1 MSTIAAR
8 PDGAARPNGSVWRRF
23 WLLGTIGLTV
33 AAFAVTIAMA
43 PPASAS
49 PGAAL
54 RFLLF
59 VGASVHVAATG
70 WFYAVPEVRTHLRAH
85 PIRYVRVP
93 AALIVGTAA
102 LAAVV
107 SPQQLTWLLLAY
119 FAWQF
124 FHFQKQNLGLAALA
138 GIAHRAGSLGLWERR
153 AMIAAGVSGIVG
165 LVAHPALLQSTVD
178 PRLGFA
184 FPAAGGAFA
193 MSVAVGVAAL
203 LRRPTERR
211 PAAYATVYLISLCF
225 FAPVFLFGS
234 PYAAVAGLTLA
245 HGLQYLLIVGMIAAR
260 RPVTSDRLGL
270 SRRASRTVSLAVL
283 LNIGLLG
290 GIALNLMSHLHDMAW
305 PVRLLYGAYLG
316 TVMAHFVID
325 AGLWR
330 LRDEFPRT
338 FLRES
343 LPYLLARPPDQ
354 GPPAQVA
361 APPPEQPLAS
371 SAT

>member
-8 PDGAARPNGSVWRRF
+8 PDGAAPPDGATWRRV

-49 PGAAL
+49 PAAAL

-70 WFYAVPEVRTHLRAH
+70 WFYAVPEVRTHLGAH
-85 PIRYVRVP
+85 PTRYVRVP
-93 AALIVGTAA
+93 AALIIGTAA
-102 LAAVV
+102 LAAVLG
-107 SPQQLTWLLLAY
+107 PQQLTWLLLGY

-153 AMIAAGVSGIVG
+153 ALIAAGISGIVG
-165 LVAHPALLQSTVD
+165 LVVRPALLQLAVD

-184 FPAAGGAFA
+184 FPVAGAAFLV
-193 MSVAVGVAAL
+193 SVGVGVAAL
-203 LRRPTERR
+203 LRRPAERR
-211 PAAYATVYLISLCF
+211 PAAYVTVYVISLCF
-225 FAPVFLFGS
+225 FAPVFLFRS

-270 SRRASRTVSLAVL
+270 SAKASRTVSLAVF

-305 PVRLLYGAYLG
+305 PVRSLYGAYLG
-316 TVMAHFVID
+316 AVMAHFVID

-338 FLRES
+338 FLRDS
-343 LPYLLARPPDQ
+343 LPYLLARPTDRM
-354 GPPAQVA
+354 A
-361 APPPEQPLAS
+361 APPPDRPFTS
-371 SAT
+371 PAT

>member
-8 PDGAARPNGSVWRRF
+8 PDGAARSDGSVWRRF
-23 WLLGTIGLTV
+23 WLFGTIGLTA

-49 PGAAL
+49 PAAAL

-85 PIRYVRVP
+85 PNRYIRVP

-102 LAAVV
+102 LAAVL
-107 SPQQLTWLLLAY
+107 SPRQLTWFLLAY

-138 GIAHRAGSLGLWERR
+138 GIAYRAGSLGLWERR
-153 AMIAAGVSGIVG
+153 ALIAAGVSGIVG
-165 LVAHPALLQSTVD
+165 LVVHPALLQLTVD

-184 FPAAGGAFA
+184 FPAAALAFVA
-193 MSVAVGVAAL
+193 SVAVGVATL
-203 LRRPTERR
+203 LRRPAERR
-211 PAAYATVYLISLCF
+211 PTAYVTVYLISLCF
-225 FAPVFLFGS
+225 FAPVFVFRS

-260 RPVTSDRLGL
+260 PPVTSERLGL

-290 GIALNLMSHLHDMAW
+290 GIALNLMSHLHDMVG

-316 TVMAHFVID
+316 AVMAHFVID

-338 FLRES
+338 FLQES
-343 LPYLLARPPDQ
+343 LPYLLARPQDQ
-354 GPPAQVA
+354 SA
-361 APPPEQPLAS
+361 AA
-371 SAT
+371 ATAGGTGAEYGSGK